1 MPRSNRSRR
10 WIASGLAAV
19 VGLLG
24 LGMLS
29 PVAATAEGSYGGP
42 PDANAAGPETEATI
56 VDMIDRSGLYG
67 GTVPSATAQTPYPT
81 TGLIDQ
87 RTVETAMIVLDDPG
101 VPHDIL
107 AYCID
112 LGTQTLVGIHY
123 ELGTWTDAN
132 VPNLPY
138 VQWIL
143 DNYYPNV
150 PSIPAGTAA
159 EKVRAVQGA
168 IWYFTDQFVVNRFYP
183 TERNAVRAIVE
194 AAQAALGGGP
204 VPPAP
209 PLPTLTI
216 TPASIEG
223 AIDGDLVGPYT
234 VGGDVASAEV
244 EITGTSVYRDAL
256 GTIPVADGDTVVP
269 GDELWA
275 EYDAQTAGQG
285 FTLTAIATV
294 VAGNVYLYDGNNP
307 PRVTAQKLV
316 LAATTDV
323 PIRAAA
329 TIVHPDTGTFQV
341 DVVLAGAAAGEQDEV
356 ELTATCVNAQ
366 LPSPIVATRFVPAG
380 SPAGTYSFSFPFIPY
395 FAGDASACDVVQVAD
410 GSSANVQVVTSI
422 VPALVTIDSPATQ
435 TITVTDTYTIVPGDF
450 QVDIDV
456 VGAAAGLQG
465 QIDLLASCDTGSGA
479 VSQTFLVA
487 AGTSGLSTAGTI
499 SAVPSGSVCSVS
511 VTASGDDPDAELVS
525 SVVTP
530 LLSVVP
536 PAGTATAVVENTY
549 DTPSPVTGSFAV
561 DVTIAGAAG
570 GLQGAISV
578 LATCD
583 SGLSAPF
590 TLPAGAATGT
600 HRVATI
606 GGVPVDAVC
615 SVAQTVDGS
624 NADAELAGTSILPA
638 SIVIS
643 DTVVEVITVTDT
655 YAVPTPPAGSFRVAV
670 TIGGAAAGL
679 QAAITVEARCGDGSV
694 VIVEPFTLTAGLA
707 AGTYDVG
714 TIPEIPV
721 GDECTAVLTADGADA
736 DALLSSSSVTPASV
750 IIADGIEAS
759 VTVANVYAAAPV
771 PTPTP
776 TPGPIPVTGPAE
788 AGPLS
793 WLGLVLIAAGAVI
806 AGAVIV
812 IRQRASSR
820 VE

>member
-1 MPRSNRSRR
+1 
-10 WIASGLAAV
+10 
-19 VGLLG
+19 
-24 LGMLS
+24 
-29 PVAATAEGSYGGP
+29 
-42 PDANAAGPETEATI
+42 
-56 VDMIDRSGLYG
+56 
-67 GTVPSATAQTPYPT
+67 
-81 TGLIDQ
+81 
-87 RTVETAMIVLDDPG
+87 
-101 VPHDIL
+101 
-107 AYCID
+107 
-112 LGTQTLVGIHY
+112 
-123 ELGTWTDAN
+123 
-132 VPNLPY
+132 
-138 VQWIL
+138 
-143 DNYYPNV
+143 
-150 PSIPAGTAA
+150 
-159 EKVRAVQGA
+159 
-168 IWYFTDQFVVNRFYP
+168 
-183 TERNAVRAIVE
+183 
-194 AAQAALGGGP
+194 
-204 VPPAP
+204 
-209 PLPTLTI
+209 
-216 TPASIEG
+216 
-223 AIDGDLVGPYT
+223 
-234 VGGDVASAEV
+234 
-244 EITGTSVYRDAL
+244 
-256 GTIPVADGDTVVP
+256 
-269 GDELWA
+269 
-275 EYDAQTAGQG
+275 
-285 FTLTAIATV
+285 
-294 VAGNVYLYDGNNP
+294 
-307 PRVTAQKLV
+307 
-316 LAATTDV
+316 
-323 PIRAAA
+323 
-329 TIVHPDTGTFQV
+329 
-341 DVVLAGAAAGEQDEV
+341 
-356 ELTATCVNAQ
+356 
-366 LPSPIVATRFVPAG
+366 
-380 SPAGTYSFSFPFIPY
+380 
-395 FAGDASACDVVQVAD
+395 
-410 GSSANVQVVTSI
+410 
-422 VPALVTIDSPATQ
+422 
-435 TITVTDTYTIVPGDF
+435 
-450 QVDIDV
+450 
-456 VGAAAGLQG
+456 
-465 QIDLLASCDTGSGA
+465 
-479 VSQTFLVA
+479 
-487 AGTSGLSTAGTI
+487 
-499 SAVPSGSVCSVS
+499 
-511 VTASGDDPDAELVS
+511 
-525 SVVTP
+525 
-530 LLSVVP
+530 
-536 PAGTATAVVENTY
+536 
-549 DTPSPVTGSFAV
+549 
-561 DVTIAGAAG
+561 
-570 GLQGAISV
+570 V